1 MKRTLIRALLVFAIS
16 APFGLPVMAQD
27 QPDSGAKPEAKPEEK
42 KKDDGQKP
50 DQGGGDQGGNR
61 GDRGG
66 RGGGPGGGG
75 GGRRGFGMIPVD
87 RLKELLDLTP
97 EQVQKLE
104 DIQEEVR
111 TRFREMRD
119 SGGDMRSMMQEMQTK
134 IRDKIRGILTD
145 AQKPKFDEFVKQ
157 QDERMRNGGGPG
169 GFGRDPAQM
178 KKRLM
183 DDAEKALML
192 SADEKA
198 AVLPLIEKAVD
209 ARTQTRTDGDKRRE
223 EFLTFVKKT
232 STPEEVKAKLEE
244 YRKARESDQEKV
256 KTAQKALRDVLT
268 IEQEA
273 KLVALGILD

>member
-1 MKRTLIRALLVFAIS
+1 MKRTLIRALFVFAIS

-42 KKDDGQKP
+42 KKDDGNNNP
-50 DQGGGDQGGNR
+50 GGGDRGGDQGGRGNR
-61 GDRGG
+61 GGPGGGRGG
-66 RGGGPGGGG
+66 RGGFGGL
-75 GGRRGFGMIPVD
+75 D
-87 RLKELLDLTP
+87 QLKDLLGLTP
-97 EQVQKLE
+97 DQVQKLD
-104 DIQEEVR
+104 DIQADMR
-111 TRFREMRD
+111 AQMREMRNG
-119 SGGDMRSMMQEMQTK
+119 GGDMRTLMQDMMTK
-134 IRDKIRGILTD
+134 TRDKIRGILTD
-145 AQKPKFDEFVKQ
+145 AQKPKFEEFVKQ
-157 QDERMRNGGGPG
+157 QEERMRNGGGPGG

-198 AVLPLIEKAVD
+198 AVMPLIEKAVD

-244 YRKARESDQEKV
+244 YRKAREADSDKV

-273 KLVALGILD
+273 KLVALGILE

>member
-1 MKRTLIRALLVFAIS
+1 MKRTLIRALFVFAIS

-27 QPDSGAKPEAKPEEK
+27 QPDSGAKPEAKPEDK
-42 KKDDGQKP
+42 KKDDGQSNP
-50 DQGGGDQGGNR
+50 GNPGGDQGGGRGNR
-61 GDRGG
+61 GGPGGGRGG
-66 RGGGPGGGG
+66 RGGFGGL
-75 GGRRGFGMIPVD
+75 D
-87 RLKELLDLTP
+87 QLKDLLGLTP
-97 EQVQKLE
+97 DQVQKLD
-104 DIQEEVR
+104 DIQNDMR
-111 TRFREMRD
+111 AQMREMRN
-119 SGGDMRSMMQEMQTK
+119 SGGDFRTLMQDIMTK
-134 IRDKIRGILTD
+134 VRDKIRGLLTD
-145 AQKPKFDEFVKQ
+145 AQKPKFEEWVKQ
-157 QDERMRNGGGPG
+157 QEERMRNGGPGGGPG
-169 GFGRDPAQM
+169 GGFRDPAQM

-198 AVLPLIEKAVD
+198 AVMPLIEKAVD

-244 YRKARESDQEKV
+244 YRKARETDQEKV

-273 KLVALGILD
+273 KLVALGILE